1 MFVCMQFVSAR
12 CLLSTRFARSSFS
25 SVSLLGTV
33 LSHRIS
39 CSLWKAKSTSIAV
52 LVFLL
57 KLLKF
62 NFKFI
67 FDSDVNASCV
77 MSESEYLLL
86 IQEDIVPPSFFDRS
100 VSMRCSNMALTTQIP
115 SEESIIQSQWWQINL
130 PHITTPLLVSLP
142 CHSCQCS
149 TWESPFLM
157 SIQVF
162 RHRLS

>member
-1 MFVCMQFVSAR
+1 MFVCIQFVTAR

-52 LVFLL
+52 VVF
-57 KLLKF
+57 LLKF

-67 FDSDVNASCV
+67 YDSDVNASCV
-77 MSESEYLLL
+77 MSESECLLL

-149 TWESPFLM
+149 TGESPFLM
-157 SIQVF
+157 SIQVS